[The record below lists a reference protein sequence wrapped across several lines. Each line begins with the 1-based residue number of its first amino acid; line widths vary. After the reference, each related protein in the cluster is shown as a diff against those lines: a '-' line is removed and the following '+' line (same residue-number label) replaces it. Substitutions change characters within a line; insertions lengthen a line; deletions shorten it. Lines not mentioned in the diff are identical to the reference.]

1 MTTVGRVYL
10 GLPAFNEE
18 IALPRLLT
26 RVESLAQS
34 SQSPITVVVYND
46 GSTDTTA
53 AIATQWQPRIAL
65 VLLDCPQNKGLGV
78 GLRSLI
84 DYAVTIGKTERH
96 SRHHGLRRYA

>member
-18 IALPRLLT
+18 IALPRLLK

-34 SQSPITVVVYND
+34 SRLPITVVVYND

-53 AIATQWQPRIAL
+53 GIVTQ
-65 VLLDCPQNKGLGV
+65 
-78 GLRSLI
+78 
-84 DYAVTIGKTERH
+84 
-96 SRHHGLRRYA
+96 